1 MDWTKTSLGPPDAWP
16 TALKT
21 AVGMMLNSAFP
32 ALIAW
37 GPDLTI
43 IYNDP
48 FRSILGKK
56 PEAMG
61 RPLPESWVE
70 VWDQIKPIADAALE
84 GKATFLEDFPLT
96 IDRSGV
102 AEEAYFTFC
111 YSPLRDDE
119 GRIAG
124 LLDTVVETT
133 HRVQAERQFQVM
145 NSELHHRMKNMFA
158 TVTSIVSQTL
168 RVERPLADVR
178 PLLLQR
184 LGAIAN
190 AQSLLL
196 DKQHGNLP
204 LLQVLEAALAPHST
218 GQNRIGIEGPPDIE
232 LNEKQSLSLSLA
244 INELVTNAIKYG
256 ALSVEGGH
264 VTVEWQGENGGR
276 FEFHWRESGGPLV
289 QAPARRGFGTT
300 LMERIAPHDFGG
312 EGQLSYHPEGLH
324 YRLSTERL

>member
-1 MDWTKTSLGPPDAWP
+1 MTIADKLSFLQGGGHSAELVRKMDWTKTSLGPPDAWP

-184 LGAIAN
+184 LSPCCSTSSTATCRSSRCWR
-190 AQSLLL
+190 QRS
-196 DKQHGNLP
+196 P
-204 LLQVLEAALAPHST
+204 RTALARTGSRSKAPRISNST
-218 GQNRIGIEGPPDIE
+218 RN
-232 LNEKQSLSLSLA
+232 SLC
-244 INELVTNAIKYG
+244 
-256 ALSVEGGH
+256 
-264 VTVEWQGENGGR
+264 R
-276 FEFHWRESGGPLV
+276 
-289 QAPARRGFGTT
+289 
-300 LMERIAPHDFGG
+300 
-312 EGQLSYHPEGLH
+312 
-324 YRLSTERL
+324 YRLRSMNW